1 MQLQVIWYLLIGV
14 LFAGYAV
21 LDGFDL
27 GVGVL
32 YPFITRSESERR
44 TLRRAIGPVW
54 DGNEVWLLTA
64 GGALFA
70 AFPPVYATVF
80 SGFYLALM
88 LVLFGLIFRAVSL
101 EFRARDE
108 GWARLWDWA
117 FFGGSLVPALL
128 FGVAV
133 GNVVR
138 GVPLD
143 SQQAYAGTF
152 FTLLNPYA
160 LLVGLTGL
168 VMFISHGAAWAA
180 VKATDELQARAQ
192 RVRSKAHW
200 VFVALVAMT
209 TVVTALAAPQ
219 PFGRNLANPL
229 GWLML
234 LLVVGGIAA
243 ARLEMVRGRDL
254 PTFLASGASVIGLV
268 GLWFVG
274 NFPALV
280 PSWGDAHLSLTIH
293 NASSSPLSLTVMLIV
308 ALLGVPLVLGYT
320 ALIYRV
326 FAGKVKDNS
335 TADY

>member
-1 MQLQVIWYLLIGV
+1 MLQIIWYLLIGV

-32 YPFITRSESERR
+32 YPFIAKTESERR

-54 DGNEVWLLTA
+54 DGNEVWLLTG

-70 AFPPVYATVF
+70 AFPVVYATVF

-108 GWARLWDWA
+108 GWARFWDWA
-117 FFGGSLVPALL
+117 FFAGSLVPALL
-128 FGVAV
+128 YGVAV
-133 GNVVR
+133 GNIVR

-143 SQQAYAGTF
+143 AQQAYAGTF
-152 FTLLNPYA
+152 FTLLNPYS
-160 LLVGLTGL
+160 LLIGLTGL
-168 VMFISHGAAWAA
+168 AMFVSHGAAWAA
-180 VKATDELQARAQ
+180 VKTTDALQARAL
-192 RVRSKAHW
+192 RVRSAAHW
-200 VFVALVAMT
+200 VFVALVAST

-219 PFGRNLANPL
+219 PFTRNLANPL

-234 LLVVGGIAA
+234 LLVVGGILA
-243 ARLEMVRGRDL
+243 ARLAMARGRDL
-254 PTFLASGASVIGLV
+254 PAFLASGAGVIGLV

-280 PSWGDAHLSLTIH
+280 PALGAPHLSLTIH
-293 NASSSPLSLTVMLIV
+293 NASASTLSQTVMLIV

-320 ALIYRV
+320 ALIYKV

-335 TADY
+335 TAGY

>member
-108 GWARLWDWA
+108 GWARFWDWA

-143 SQQAYAGTF
+143 AQQAYAGTF
-152 FTLLNPYA
+152 FTLLNPYS

-168 VMFISHGAAWAA
+168 TMFISHGAAWAA
-180 VKATDELQARAQ
+180 VKATDELQERAQ
-192 RVRSKAHW
+192 RVRSTAHW
-200 VFVALVAMT
+200 VFAALVAVT

-219 PFGRNLANPL
+219 PFGRNLTSPL

-234 LLVVGGIAA
+234 LLVVGGIAT
-243 ARLEMVRGRDL
+243 ARVEMARGRDL
-254 PTFLASGASVIGLV
+254 PVFLASAATVIGLV

-274 NFPALV
+274 NFPTLV
-280 PSWGDAHLSLTIH
+280 PSWGDANLSLTIH
-293 NASSSPLSLTVMLIV
+293 NASSSPLSLTVMLVV

-335 TADY
+335 TAGY